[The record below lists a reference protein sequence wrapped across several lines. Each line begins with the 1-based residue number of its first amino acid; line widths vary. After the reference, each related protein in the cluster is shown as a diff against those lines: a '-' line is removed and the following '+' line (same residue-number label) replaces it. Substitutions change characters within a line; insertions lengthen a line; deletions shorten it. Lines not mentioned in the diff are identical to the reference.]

1 LFVSPFK
8 TLACCS
14 PKGDVGYRHCT
25 KENPLAFLG
34 RKNLKDGINKMKT
47 ALLILSLFAGLV
59 GIAHAADSNLKSKV
73 SDAAKQLGDKL
84 NYSWT
89 STSKEADGSTGRLGP
104 MDGKTEKG
112 GLTYLSFTVS
122 DVPVEVYIKGEKGAA
137 KALEGWQSFE
147 DISQTGGSAAAI
159 VKYLRNSKV
168 PVGESIALAE
178 KADELKE
185 ADGVV
190 SGDLKE
196 EAVKELLMRGARRRE
211 GQDPPKI
218 TGSKGS
224 VKFWIKE
231 GVLAK
236 YEVNVQGKVVAGD
249 RETDVNRTTIV
260 EIKEPGTTKLELPAD
275 AKEKLT

>member
-1 LFVSPFK
+1 
-8 TLACCS
+8 
-14 PKGDVGYRHCT
+14 
-25 KENPLAFLG
+25 
-34 RKNLKDGINKMKT
+34 MKT

-196 EAVKELLMRGARRRE
+196 EAVKELLLRGARRRE